1 MAPPKKTDA
10 LAETRARA
18 AKAVD
23 EYREVAADRSL
34 RRVRADAL
42 AVARGLALLAEGE
55 VGAALA
61 EQAELEA
68 AATRIEDAVRQPI
81 ERSLGPNEFAPSV
94 PGIHRWLVF
103 NLLRDS
109 KKIVEARA
117 RKAAAEPPRG
127 RLETED
133 ELWAIIDRV
142 ARKAGGNLDRS
153 CRGLQ
158 DELRRLDDRSL
169 VRAARLFAK
178 VMRRAYRW
186 DVWGAAY
193 VIHGGCSDDAFWD
206 FRAGLVALGRARFER
221 ALADPDSLAGIRDIE
236 ERTLFE
242 GFQYVPGK
250 TLDEREVERPADR
263 HTAARPAGR
272 AWRDEDLPQ
281 RFPKLWKR
289 FG

>member
-1 MAPPKKTDA
+1 MAALRKTDA
-10 LAETRARA
+10 LAETQARA

-34 RRVRADAL
+34 RRVRADAI

-68 AATRIEDAVRQPI
+68 AATRIEAAVTARE
-81 ERSLGPNEFAPSV
+81 ERSLGPDEALPSV

-109 KKIVEARA
+109 AKIVEARA
-117 RKAAAEPPRG
+117 RKAATKAPRG
-127 RLETED
+127 RLDTED
-133 ELWAIIDRV
+133 ELWAIVDRV
-142 ARKAGGNLDRS
+142 ARKAGGDLDRS

-158 DELRRLDDRSL
+158 DELRKLDDRSL
-169 VRAARLFAK
+169 VRAAHLFAK
-178 VMRRAYRW
+178 AMRRAYRW

-221 ALADPDSLAGIRDIE
+221 AIADPDSLAAIRDIE
-236 ERTLFE
+236 ARTLFE
-242 GFQYVPGK
+242 GFQYVPAK
-250 TLDEREVERPADR
+250 TLAEREIEPPAAR
-263 HTAARPAGR
+263 HTTARPAGR
-272 AWRDEDLPQ
+272 AWREEDLPP